1 MQNHFSFS
9 TGSWLNW
16 SDEAP
21 APQQQEEEQETETED
36 SQSIDSDHS
45 SDFFFNFSPEIER
58 MIIKTRAKF
67 LEKLEAEIERD
78 NETFRLL
85 GICFRD
91 QRPLENNEMQQ
102 FASIV
107 LRDGLVDLDRI
118 EKQIEK
124 DEAIFKQLQARAN
137 KNKRKN
143 KNNKQRK
150 NSPTI

>member
-1 MQNHFSFS
+1 
-9 TGSWLNW
+9 
-16 SDEAP
+16 
-21 APQQQEEEQETETED
+21 
-36 SQSIDSDHS
+36 
-45 SDFFFNFSPEIER
+45 

-107 LRDGLVDLDRI
+107 LRDGLVDLDLI

-124 DEAIFKQLQARAN
+124 DEAILKQLQAKTK
-137 KNKRKN
+137 KNKRK
-143 KNNKQRK
+143 QRK
-150 NSPTI
+150 QQSKHKISLQTFGNFLANPLEKNQDANGETQASNKKQHSTQDGSTPEFPADPGTTF

>member
-1 MQNHFSFS
+1 MPRISQTKINNVFSFS

-21 APQQQEEEQETETED
+21 APQQQQQEEEEQETETED

-67 LEKLEAEIERD
+67 LEKLEAQIERD

-85 GICFRD
+85 GLCFRD

-118 EKQIEK
+118 EKQIAK
-124 DEAIFKQLQARAN
+124 DEAILKQFQLKVN
-137 KNKRKN
+137 K
-143 KNNKQRK
+143 
-150 NSPTI
+150 I

>member
-1 MQNHFSFS
+1 M
-9 TGSWLNW
+9 NW
-16 SDEAP
+16 YDEAP
-21 APQQQEEEQETETED
+21 APKQEEEQETETED

-118 EKQIEK
+118 EKQIAK
-124 DEAIFKQLQARAN
+124 DEAILKQLQAKAKIN
-137 KNKRKN
+137 KAPPLTKTAKTT
-143 KNNKQRK
+143 K
-150 NSPTI
+150 